1 MGKYIDLRCD
11 DFYKIPF
18 DFASVLDETRGY
30 ANVCTELESID
41 QHIEMLIGTYPGENC
56 FDGEYGTRIWE
67 MDFERIVSLDT
78 WKNRFTECLSQSIS
92 KYEKR
97 ISDCEYRLEVTDVL
111 KESAVSRNVS
121 VRKKVEIFINATVNS
136 TGERCSLYYTLF
148 LGPLSKD

>member
-1 MGKYIDLRCD
+1 MNECHYR
-11 DFYKIPF
+11 IPF
-18 DFASVLDETRGY
+18 DFVSVLDETRGC
-30 ANVCTELESID
+30 ASVCSELESVD
-41 QHIEMLIGTYPGENC
+41 QHIEMLIGTYPGEHS
-56 FDGEYGTRIWE
+56 FDVEYGTKIWE

-78 WKNRFTECLSQSIS
+78 WKTRFTECLSLSIS

-97 ISDCEYRLEVTDVL
+97 ISNCGFRIEVEDVL

-121 VRKKVEIFINATVNS
+121 VRKMVEIFINATLNS

>member
-1 MGKYIDLRCD
+1 MDECHYR
-11 DFYKIPF
+11 IPF

-30 ANVCTELESID
+30 ASVCSELDSID
-41 QHIEMLIGTYPGENC
+41 QHIEMLIGTYPGEHS
-56 FDGEYGTRIWE
+56 FDVEYGTKIWE

-78 WKNRFTECLSQSIS
+78 WKTRFTECLSQSIS

-97 ISDCEYRLEVTDVL
+97 ISNCEYRLEVADVL
-111 KESAVSRNVS
+111 KESSMLRNVS
-121 VRKKVEIFINATVNS
+121 VRKKVDIYIKATLNS